1 MKETVTLDGFMAR
14 YATAP
19 DERKQAALTAAAR
32 VLDGDTDAAAEDQR
46 TYALNE
52 LPPFFGLSHYT
63 SLARLKVQRV
73 GISYG
78 GRLRYRLED
87 VRRWLQSGE
96 CKAIREERR
105 RARKARDA
113 KKGGRNA

>member
-63 SLARLKVQRV
+63 SLARLKVQKV
-73 GISYG
+73 AINYG
-78 GRLRYRLED
+78 GRNRYHVED
-87 VRRWLQSGE
+87 VRRWLQSDE
-96 CKAIREERR
+96 CKAVREALR
-105 RARKARDA
+105 RARREHDA
-113 KKGGRNA
+113 KKGGRDA

>member
-1 MKETVTLDGFMAR
+1 M
-14 YATAP
+14 TAP
-19 DERKQAALTAAAR
+19 EDRRQAAHAALIGNTQA
-32 VLDGDTDAAAEDQR
+32 TPAEER

-63 SLARLKVQRV
+63 SLARLQVQRV

-78 GRLRYRLED
+78 GRLRYRVED
-87 VRRWLQSGE
+87 VRRWLQSDE
-96 CKAIREERR
+96 CKAIREDRR

-113 KKGGRNA
+113 KKGGPSMT